1 MQNYYSERL
10 GFFLSVGDTVWYL
23 SESGAPIHRALFT
36 AISELCLFQDEPD
49 FVIQYGRQ
57 VLPGVGGSTRDTTLG
72 RLRPESHFPQARQQE
87 RQQERQP
94 QEQQTIVIRG
104 RVLHKVSCVFLAAN
118 IPGYQRGGEL
128 RRLPQGHRRPEHTLA

>member
-49 FVIQYGRQ
+49 FVIQYGCQ
-57 VLPGVGGSTRDTTLG
+57 VLQGVGGSTRDTTSTTPVQNQGLATKIHNRVFSYG
-72 RLRPESHFPQARQQE
+72 WNRLDESFSEMYTCPM
-87 RQQERQP
+87 
-94 QEQQTIVIRG
+94 
-104 RVLHKVSCVFLAAN
+104 
-118 IPGYQRGGEL
+118 L
-128 RRLPQGHRRPEHTLA
+128 R